1 MKSNKKKKRIF
12 GIKFSKE
19 PTNCANCGTTYVGY
33 GHNGAPLVDGFVCT
47 ECQGEVLKL
56 RLTKTN
62 WREL

>member
-1 MKSNKKKKRIF
+1 MTKKKKKTIY

-33 GHNGAPLVDGFVCT
+33 GHNGAPLVDGFVCN
-47 ECQGEVLKL
+47 ECQSEVLKL